1 MSKETNNSFLK
12 KANIF
17 QPILVIFISI
27 VGGTPIENGHTGKII
42 ILIILGLA
50 FIVWH
55 VECQLMLN
63 KKGDEEEQSCIR
75 KRQTAA
81 LYEKACTALSKEY
94 ENFAN
99 KLDGSREMPWDFG
112 QGSGF
117 LCSTIAA
124 ALAEYKKS
132 LIFEV
137 LYIKAEKTGDQTLLS
152 VAGYA
157 QGDHNDGTPSILAQ
171 LPRPVTNTPSMLDE
185 QLFLE
190 HRLNPL
196 VLSTPRQV
204 ARFFFRKRNQPPEK
218 KYLQYIAVPVVCH
231 RNEIVGPIEVAV
243 KKTPLLSPPVV
254 LEDHELAVVKSWLYH
269 LKNHFLLFHKI
280 EKSLAGKASRPDF
293 PEDRD
298 SCA

>member
-17 QPILVIFISI
+17 QPILVVVISI

-50 FIVWH
+50 FIIWH

-63 KKGDEEEQSCIR
+63 KKEEGEVRSCIR
-75 KRQTAA
+75 KCQTAT

-99 KLDGSREMPWDFG
+99 KLDGSQEMPWDFS

-117 LCSTIAA
+117 LCATIAA

-137 LYIKAEKTGDQTLLS
+137 LYIKAEKTE
-152 VAGYA
+152 A
-157 QGDHNDGTPSILAQ
+157 QRRRI
-171 LPRPVTNTPSMLDE
+171 RP
-185 QLFLE
+185 
-190 HRLNPL
+190 
-196 VLSTPRQV
+196 
-204 ARFFFRKRNQPPEK
+204 
-218 KYLQYIAVPVVCH
+218 
-231 RNEIVGPIEVAV
+231 G
-243 KKTPLLSPPVV
+243 
-254 LEDHELAVVKSWLYH
+254 
-269 LKNHFLLFHKI
+269 
-280 EKSLAGKASRPDF
+280 RP
-293 PEDRD
+293 
-298 SCA
+298 

>member
-1 MSKETNNSFLK
+1 
-12 KANIF
+12 
-17 QPILVIFISI
+17 
-27 VGGTPIENGHTGKII
+27 
-42 ILIILGLA
+42 
-50 FIVWH
+50 
-55 VECQLMLN
+55 
-63 KKGDEEEQSCIR
+63 
-75 KRQTAA
+75 
-81 LYEKACTALSKEY
+81 
-94 ENFAN
+94 
-99 KLDGSREMPWDFG
+99 
-112 QGSGF
+112 
-117 LCSTIAA
+117 
-124 ALAEYKKS
+124 
-132 LIFEV
+132 
-137 LYIKAEKTGDQTLLS
+137 
-152 VAGYA
+152 
-157 QGDHNDGTPSILAQ
+157 
-171 LPRPVTNTPSMLDE
+171 MLDE

-231 RNEIVGPIEVAV
+231 RNEIVGLIEVAV

>member
-17 QPILVIFISI
+17 QPILVVVISI

-50 FIVWH
+50 FIIWH

-63 KKGDEEEQSCIR
+63 KKEEGEVRSCIR
-75 KRQTAA
+75 KCQTAT

-99 KLDGSREMPWDFG
+99 KLDGSQEMPWDFS

-117 LCSTIAA
+117 LCATIAA

-137 LYIKAEKTGDQTLLS
+137 LYIKAEKTEGRILLS
-152 VAGYA
+152 VEGYA
-157 QGDHNDGTPSILAQ
+157 QGDHNDDTPSILAQ

-185 QLFLE
+185 QLFME

-196 VLSTPRQV
+196 VSPRP
-204 ARFFFRKRNQPPEK
+204 ARWRAFSSASAISLRRKNICNTLP
-218 KYLQYIAVPVVCH
+218 
-231 RNEIVGPIEVAV
+231 
-243 KKTPLLSPPVV
+243 SP
-254 LEDHELAVVKSWLYH
+254 
-269 LKNHFLLFHKI
+269 
-280 EKSLAGKASRPDF
+280 
-293 PEDRD
+293 
-298 SCA
+298 